1 MASTTFELSV
11 DRVMTPDEQ
20 EHLHKVL
27 ELIAVAHGM
36 LLSSTVVEPKLTY
49 KIEQDQD
56 PSNPRKEWDN
66 VGVMFCKHGQYT
78 LGDEDAEDPIVS
90 YGFVDLGGYKLG
102 FEGSASS
109 GDDDSPKD
117 MLLYYEVLGL
127 LKEWDEDLQDE
138 RDDLAREGCVEAVA
152 DTNAAIARTRGAYE
166 WLDRIPYS
174 NESAERDD
182 IAICLPLYL
191 YDHSGITISHGK
203 FSCPWDSGQ
212 VGWHYVTKAKLKEEF
227 DGDEAKAMKRLECE
241 IKTYD
246 DYLQGNVWGYVIENE
261 EGDDVDSCWGFYGDE
276 LEETG
281 MLGDV
286 AAEHV
291 EGLKEAWERR
301 FG

>member
-36 LLSSTVVEPKLTY
+36 LISSEVVEPKLTY
-49 KIEQDQD
+49 KIEMDRDQP
-56 PSNPRKEWDN
+56 PSPREWDN
-66 VGVMFCKHGQYT
+66 VGVMFCKHGRYA
-78 LGDEDAEDPIVS
+78 LGDEDADNPFDEIEGKTIDGVFIAEDE
-90 YGFVDLGGYKLG
+90 FVEIRDHLSWDTWPDYKEQTVETIL
-102 FEGSASS
+102 
-109 GDDDSPKD
+109 
-117 MLLYYEVLGL
+117 EVI
-127 LKEWDEDLQDE
+127 EDVQWE
-138 RDDLAREGCVEAVA
+138 
-152 DTNAAIARTRGAYE
+152 TRHV
-166 WLDRIPYS
+166 I
-174 NESAERDD
+174 RDD

-212 VGWHYVTKAKLKEEF
+212 VGWHYITKAKLEDEF
-227 DGDEAKAMKRLECE
+227 DGDEAKAMKCLEAE
-241 IKTYD
+241 LKTYD

-281 MLGDV
+281 ILDAVGD
-286 AAEHV
+286 EHV

-301 FG
+301 FDR

>member
-11 DRVMTPDEQ
+11 DRVMTLDEQ

-27 ELIAVAHGM
+27 ELIASAHG
-36 LLSSTVVEPKLTY
+36 LDLGIKVVEPKLTY

-56 PSNPRKEWDN
+56 PENPRKEWDN
-66 VGVMFCKHGQYT
+66 VGVMFCKHGRYA
-78 LGDEDAEDPIVS
+78 LGDEGADDPYVTL
-90 YGFVDLGGYKLG
+90 GFYDLGGYKLYCRG
-102 FEGSASS
+102 HSCSGTDDPPENVVMYDSVFCMLQNIAEDIVDDVDYGS
-109 GDDDSPKD
+109 
-117 MLLYYEVLGL
+117 
-127 LKEWDEDLQDE
+127 DEDGTLMTPDDVEETVAWLESLEFQTE
-138 RDDLAREGCVEAVA
+138 RVL
-152 DTNAAIARTRGAYE
+152 
-166 WLDRIPYS
+166 
-174 NESAERDD
+174 RDD

-191 YDHSGITISHGK
+191 YDHSGITISHGA
-203 FSCPWDSGQ
+203 FSCKWDSGQ
-212 VGWHYVTKAKLKEEF
+212 VGWHYIAKAKLEDEF

>member
-1 MASTTFELSV
+1 MASTTFELSIA
-11 DRVMTPDEQ
+11 RVMTPEEQ

-36 LLSSTVVEPKLTY
+36 LISSKVVEPKLTY
-49 KIEQDQD
+49 KIEMDRDQP
-56 PSNPRKEWDN
+56 PSPREWDN
-66 VGVMFCKHGQYT
+66 VGVMFCKHGRYA
-78 LGDEDAEDPIVS
+78 LGDEDADNPIIS

-102 FEGSASS
+102 FESNGS
-109 GDDDSPKD
+109 GDDDAPKD

-127 LKEWDEDLQDE
+127 LKEWADELRDE
-138 RDDLAREGCVEAVA
+138 RNQAYDEGDADEVQLGDELALTL
-152 DTNAAIARTRGAYE
+152 DAIR
-166 WLDRIPYS
+166 WLDSIPYS
-174 NESAERDD
+174 NESVERDD

-212 VGWHYVTKAKLKEEF
+212 VGWHYITKAKLEDEF
-227 DGDEAKAMKRLECE
+227 DGDEAKAMKCLEAE
-241 IKTYD
+241 LKTYD

-276 LEETG
+276 LEATG
-281 MLGDV
+281 ILGCV

-301 FG
+301 FDR